1 MKMGARTSRHTV
13 IIQAAQTQL
22 IIKDI
27 SISSR
32 IHVKQ
37 ANRHLVVS
45 SLLHTCDVSIL
56 IRWSTE

>member
-1 MKMGARTSRHTV
+1 MKMGARTSRYTV

-22 IIKDI
+22 ITKDI
-27 SISSR
+27 SISNR